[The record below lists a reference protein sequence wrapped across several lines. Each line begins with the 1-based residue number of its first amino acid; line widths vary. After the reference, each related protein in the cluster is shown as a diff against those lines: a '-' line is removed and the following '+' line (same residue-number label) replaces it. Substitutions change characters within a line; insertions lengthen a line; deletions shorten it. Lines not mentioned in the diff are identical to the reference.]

1 MEVENSP
8 SLEAE
13 FSLLEEEFFG
23 ERLEEKEADN
33 SDTAG
38 SDSDS
43 VEGTEL
49 NIGMESC
56 DVEELQAIQ
65 RFVDFTCGCSK
76 KQGTPCSGYFDQK
89 EYEDTR
95 MSMAELEN
103 DQLDLVILSQ
113 INAHHFSG
121 RLAGHRTETEK
132 SLRVKE
138 YTNFLYK
145 SHTICLKTFLFLH
158 GIGKKRFCNL
168 MKHYQLNGVTV

>member
-1 MEVENSP
+1 MLIIV
-8 SLEAE
+8 
-13 FSLLEEEFFG
+13 
-23 ERLEEKEADN
+23 
-33 SDTAG
+33 TAG

-43 VEGTEL
+43 VEGTES
-49 NIGMESC
+49 NIGIEFH

-89 EYEDTR
+89 EYEDAR

-132 SLRVKE
+132 SL
-138 YTNFLYK
+138 TLYRPNDA
-145 SHTICLKTFLFLH
+145 
-158 GIGKKRFCNL
+158 KK
-168 MKHYQLNGVTV
+168 K

>member
-13 FSLLEEEFFG
+13 FSLPEEEFFG

-43 VEGTEL
+43 VEGTES

-65 RFVDFTCGCSK
+65 RFVVKPSVFVLTVDI
-76 KQGTPCSGYFDQK
+76 QD
-89 EYEDTR
+89 
-95 MSMAELEN
+95 
-103 DQLDLVILSQ
+103 IL
-113 INAHHFSG
+113 
-121 RLAGHRTETEK
+121 RL
-132 SLRVKE
+132 VKE
-138 YTNFLYK
+138 SL
-145 SHTICLKTFLFLH
+145 LA
-158 GIGKKRFCNL
+158 
-168 MKHYQLNGVTV
+168 LNY